1 MDNLFFRES
10 GGDIEVACCD
20 FQAPV
25 RGRGIQDLAYFMSG
39 SIDTEMRREHEQDL
53 IRLWLDTLASRHG
66 VTGYSFDEAFY
77 DYRVGILMMWTY
89 VVIVGGGMAAE
100 NERGDNW
107 VSAMVSRS
115 IAAMEDHDC
124 LSLLDRFQTSP

>member
-1 MDNLFFRES
+1 MSDS
-10 GGDIEVACCD
+10 SDI
-20 FQAPV
+20 
-25 RGRGIQDLAYFMSG
+25 I
-39 SIDTEMRREHEQDL
+39 
-53 IRLWLDTLASRHG
+53 
-66 VTGYSFDEAFY
+66 
-77 DYRVGILMMWTY
+77 
-89 VVIVGGGMAAE
+89 IVGGGMAAE

>member
-1 MDNLFFRES
+1 MADKYSFLNLARH
-10 GGDIEVACCD
+10 A
-20 FQAPV
+20 
-25 RGRGIQDLAYFMSG
+25 L
-39 SIDTEMRREHEQDL
+39 
-53 IRLWLDTLASRHG
+53 SRHQNWDK
-66 VTGYSFDEAFY
+66 VWRSPELKSSY
-77 DYRVGILMMWTY
+77 D

-124 LSLLDRFQTSP
+124 LSLLDRFQDATG